1 MCLRFAFL
9 LITRVTTWLRLSQRE
24 GAWRSAEILILRHQ
38 LAVLQ
43 RRQPRRP
50 HLNWADRALLA
61 ALLSVIPKARRQ
73 GLRLLVTPDT
83 ILRWHRAIVRRRWA
97 ARSKR
102 GRTGRPATR
111 RHIKALVLRL
121 ARENP
126 GWGYRR
132 IHGELAGLGVNLAA
146 STVWEILRTNG
157 IDPAPRRT
165 GPAWSQ
171 FLRSQAEAILACD
184 FFSVDLLDGTQ
195 AYVLTVIGHA
205 ARRIRIL
212 GVTLYPTAEWTTQQ
226 ARNLIMDL
234 GGQAERMK
242 FMIRDR
248 GSNFTAAFDA
258 VLADAGIRTV
268 LCNVRTPRMNA
279 IAERW
284 IGGCRRELL
293 DRTLIW
299 NQSHLRQILR
309 EYENHHNQHRPHRFL
324 HGAAPLKPL
333 PEPADLEQVRVRRQ
347 ARVGG
352 LINEYHLVA

>member
-1 MCLRFAFL
+1 MCLQFVFL
-9 LITRVTTWLRLSQRE
+9 LITRVTSWLQLSRRE
-24 GAWRSAEILILRHQ
+24 EAWQTAEILILRHQ
-38 LAVLQ
+38 LAILQ

-50 HLNWADRALLA
+50 DLNWADRALLA

-83 ILRWHRAIVRRRWA
+83 ILRWHRDIARRRWA

-111 RHIKALVLRL
+111 RNIKALVLRL

-132 IHGELAGLGVNLAA
+132 IHGELAGLGVNVAA

-165 GPAWSQ
+165 GPTWSQ

-212 GVTLYPTAEWTTQQ
+212 GVTLYPTGEWTTQQ
-226 ARNLIMDL
+226 ARNLVMDL
-234 GGQAERMK
+234 GEQAERMK

-258 VLADAGIRTV
+258 VLADAGIRAV

-299 NQSHLRQILR
+299 NQAHLRQILR
-309 EYENHHNQHRPHRFL
+309 DYENHHNQHRPHRSL
-324 HGAAPLKPL
+324 HAAAPLKPL
-333 PEPADLEQVRVRRQ
+333 PDPVDLEQYRVRRQ

-352 LINEYHLVA
+352 LINEYRLVA